1 MEPKQIVVTLHG
13 IRTDGAWQ
21 KAITP
26 HLAREGLIPY
36 HIHFGWFGVVKF
48 LFPWTRNEQIERVR
62 KELVELLATTKVRRL
77 SVIAHSFGTY
87 IAMEALRRENGQLN
101 FDRLVLT
108 GCILPTDYPWEEM
121 IKAKRIMAV
130 RNDRATQD
138 FVVRLAHWASCR
150 PVKWLTRLNAGK
162 AGTEKFSQTL
172 PEIIDFSIEA
182 GHSGTHNA
190 LQYQSWA
197 RFVAYP
203 RLSGETFE
211 RLQAHLQF
219 FRMEAARILR
229 HPADKVRVNLFAP
242 TDGSLLIVPGMHDN
256 MTYAPELGIRIET
269 EHGGTGS
276 AFVSNS
282 PVVVLRSGS
291 QWTHNLPEKQ
301 LEKVDPRLCWIVSF
315 PIKSK
320 DRDIMIG
327 VVNVDG
333 LDSTPPVLLLKPTTK
348 EWKATVLG
356 LQGVV
361 SPPIVKCLDMAFR
374 GELLEQVGA

>member
-1 MEPKQIVVTLHG
+1 MEHKQIVVTVHG

-26 HLAREGLIPY
+26 HLAHEGLIPY
-36 HIHFGWFGVVKF
+36 HIHFGWFGLVRF
-48 LFPWTRNEQIERVR
+48 LLPWTRNGQVERVR
-62 KELVELLATTKVRRL
+62 NELRELLVTAGVRRL

-87 IAMEALRRENGQLN
+87 IALEALRRENGQLN
-101 FDRLVLT
+101 FDRVVLT
-108 GCILPTDYPWEEM
+108 GCILPIDYPWHEM
-121 IKAKRIMAV
+121 VTAKRVMAV

-150 PVKWLTRLNAGK
+150 PLRWLTRLNAGNSGAK
-162 AGTEKFSQTL
+162 RFSDNL

-190 LQYQSWA
+190 LQYKCWA

-203 RLSGETFE
+203 RVSGETLQ

-219 FRMEAARILR
+219 VRQEAASFLS
-229 HPADKVRVNLFAP
+229 HPVDQVRVNLFAP
-242 TDGSLLIVPGMHDN
+242 MGGSLSIVPGMHDN
-256 MTYAPELGIRIET
+256 MTYAPEFELRIEPK
-269 EHGGTGS
+269 HGGTGN
-276 AFVSNS
+276 AFSLNS
-282 PVVVLRSGS
+282 PVVVLRSSKG
-291 QWTHNLPEKQ
+291 WTHNLPGEQ
-301 LEKVDPRLCWIVSF
+301 LAKVEPRLRWIVSF

-333 LDSTPPVLLLKPTTK
+333 LDSTPAMLSDTSTDV
-348 EWKATVLG
+348 WKATVLG
-356 LQGVV
+356 LQGIVLPRVV
-361 SPPIVKCLDMAFR
+361 ECLDVAFR
-374 GELLEQVGA
+374 GELLDSVEA